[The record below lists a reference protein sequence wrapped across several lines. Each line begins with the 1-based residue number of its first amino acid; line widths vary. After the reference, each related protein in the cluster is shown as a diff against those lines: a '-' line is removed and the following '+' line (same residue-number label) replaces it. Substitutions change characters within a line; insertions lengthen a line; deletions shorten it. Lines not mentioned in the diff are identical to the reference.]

1 MRVTKRQLRRII
13 KEEKGKLREQ
23 PQSPGER
30 ARWLYADDF
39 LANQA
44 GDFLHQ
50 MYDQMT
56 EEAQADGVELEEA
69 EDMAAEGLLT
79 VVDDV
84 LKRVGH
90 LNVGMTLKGARGR

>member
-1 MRVTKRQLRRII
+1 MKVTKRQLRRII
-13 KEEKGKLREQ
+13 KEEKGQLREQ

-30 ARWLYADDF
+30 ARGLYVDDF

-44 GDFLHQ
+44 GDFLLQ

-84 LKRVGH
+84 LKQVGH